1 MQTTRT
7 FIAVEIDSPAREVML
22 RLLKQLASE
31 LNGVRWTQP
40 DQLHLTLKFVGDI
53 DNRSLPEV
61 CNQMRAA
68 CAGVDAFSA
77 SLKGLGA
84 FPKQKPPRVLWVGF
98 EEGVEQLKLINQRL
112 ETLLAGVGVPS
123 EGRAYAPHLTLGRIN
138 RGADQQQIAT
148 RMARD
153 SESDFARFDVSDV
166 LLIASV
172 RERNRML
179 YETIDSVPLQ

>member
-123 EGRAYAPHLTLGRIN
+123 EGRSYAPHLTLGRIN

>member
-1 MQTTRT
+1 M
-7 FIAVEIDSPAREVML
+7 
-22 RLLKQLASE
+22 
-31 LNGVRWTQP
+31 
-40 DQLHLTLKFVGDI
+40 
-53 DNRSLPEV
+53 
-61 CNQMRAA
+61 
-68 CAGVDAFSA
+68 
-77 SLKGLGA
+77 
-84 FPKQKPPRVLWVGF
+84 LWVGLADGI
-98 EEGVEQLKLINQRL
+98 EPLKLINQRL
-112 ETLLAGVGVPS
+112 ESSLAGVGIPS

-153 SESDFARFDVSDV
+153 SETDFARFDVSDV

>member
-7 FIAVEIDSPAREVML
+7 FIAVEIGSPAREVML
-22 RLLKQLASE
+22 RLLKQLTSE
-31 LNGVRWTQP
+31 LDGVRWTQP
-40 DQLHLTLKFVGDI
+40 DQLHLTLKFIGDI
-53 DNRSLPEV
+53 DNRTLPDI
-61 CNQMRAA
+61 CNQIRAA
-68 CAGVDAFSA
+68 CAGVDAFAA

-84 FPKQKPPRVLWVGF
+84 FPKNKPPRVLWVGLADGI
-98 EEGVEQLKLINQRL
+98 EPLKLINQRL
-112 ETLLAGVGVPS
+112 ESSLAGVGIPS

-148 RMARD
+148 RMACD
-153 SESDFARFDVSDV
+153 SETEFARFDVSDV